1 MKTSSSLFC
10 VSLSGLNE
18 KAPFVRAVGL
28 LRARDLPVLEE
39 KHNSLTFASLLSYLE
54 GLPCDDRRWFS
65 EVEPMFEEFPAKERP
80 AGFPRLRASRPT
92 GACAWRQTLHPWLGN
107 RLVCAC
113 VAACCLL
120 IKARACANDDGFR
133 VMFSDT
139 TGVFRVFPALRT
151 FAENKNSIEIGQK
164 KQKKSPIF

>member
-1 MKTSSSLFC
+1 MELI
-10 VSLSGLNE
+10 
-18 KAPFVRAVGL
+18 
-28 LRARDLPVLEE
+28 
-39 KHNSLTFASLLSYLE
+39 
-54 GLPCDDRRWFS
+54 
-65 EVEPMFEEFPAKERP
+65 FEEFPANERFS
-80 AGFPRLRASRPT
+80 AFPRPT
-92 GACAWRQTLHPWLGN
+92 CAAGKRRVWRQTLHLWPGN

-151 FAENKNSIEIGQK
+151 FVKNKNSIEIGK
-164 KQKKSPIF
+164 KKKAPIF